1 MSRFRPKVAPIRL
14 DPISYERLR
23 QEVLRRD
30 GWRCQFCG
38 TMSNLEVHHRRFRSQ
53 SGADAEV
60 NLITLAQ
67 TVTTRSIV
75 GNNSSE
81 TVRH

>member
-1 MSRFRPKVAPIRL
+1 MSKFRPKVAPIRL
-14 DPISYERLR
+14 DPISYEKLR

-38 TMSNLEVHHRRFRSQ
+38 TMSNLEVHHRQFRSQ

-60 NLITLAQ
+60 NLITLCADCHHAIHCRQ
-67 TVTTRSIV
+67 QQL
-75 GNNSSE
+75 
-81 TVRH
+81 